1 MRALAAFSRFVGN
14 TFALWVLVFACL
26 AFLQPQW
33 FIALKVAIVP
43 LLGLVMFGMGL
54 TLKLDDF
61 AALARQPWRVL
72 LGVVAHFLIM
82 PAIAWVCAS
91 CFTCRRKSPWA

>member
-1 MRALAAFSRFVGN
+1 MRALAALSRFVGN
-14 TFALWVLVFACL
+14 TFALWVLVFAVL
-26 AFLQPQW
+26 AFLMPQW

-61 AALARQPWRVL
+61 AALARQPWRVA
-72 LGVVAHFLIM
+72 LGVVAHFVIM
-82 PAIAWVCAS
+82 PGMAWLLS
-91 CFTCRRKSPWA
+91 TCRRKSPWA